1 MSAGV
6 LSFSRV
12 YIQVNPYLG
21 VWIGQMGA
29 KSVAALVR
37 KPIELSAWIR
47 IPPIDSDEKDGE
59 IRFS

>member
-1 MSAGV
+1 MPAGV

-12 YIQVNPYLG
+12 YIQVNFYLG

-29 KSVAALVR
+29 KSAALVR